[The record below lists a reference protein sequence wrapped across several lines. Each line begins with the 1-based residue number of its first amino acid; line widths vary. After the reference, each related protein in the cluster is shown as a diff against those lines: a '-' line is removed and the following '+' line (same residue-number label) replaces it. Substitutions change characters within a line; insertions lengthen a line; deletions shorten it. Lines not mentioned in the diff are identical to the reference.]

1 MTYTATT
8 AVASLKG
15 YAKLTPA
22 QQAKVTA
29 AWRRAIK
36 DGMTEA
42 GALSIAKN
50 DIYFALRGE

>member
-8 AVASLKG
+8 PVASLKG
-15 YAKLTPA
+15 YAKLTSA

-29 AWRRAIK
+29 AWRRALK
-36 DGMTEA
+36 DGMDDA

-50 DIYFALRGE
+50 TMFFVLRGE